1 MGATEDALA
10 GRPARRGGMA
20 ARPEASSGA
29 EAAAK
34 RDDALAAVGGGFAT
48 SDPATVRWLL
58 CGRGAP
64 VDASSPAS
72 PYRVVVAEDT
82 AVVLFQ
88 DIEAS
93 RVAAEERWE
102 ELGYEAVPYPWH
114 RAPPVEAEDVE
125 AALAP
130 LRRTLREEERGRY
143 RAAGA
148 GAAAAMVETLGVLE
162 PETAEQDAAAE
173 LAFRLRARGLR
184 TPVLLVAGAERQRVH
199 RHPLPTGAPLGRH
212 ALLAATAERDGLYV
226 SLTRLLSFGAPPEE
240 LARLVRAA
248 AEIDAA
254 MLEASTPG
262 TPLARVL
269 AVADGA
275 YAARGFPE
283 EWRRHH
289 QGGIAGYRGRE
300 VFATPEEETPLPPS
314 CAVAWNPSITGG
326 AKSEDTA
333 LVSEDGIEVL
343 TRTPELPELEVNGVP
358 RPFLAVR

>member
-1 MGATEDALA
+1 MQQST
-10 GRPARRGGMA
+10 
-20 ARPEASSGA
+20 STSVSA

-34 RDDALAAVGGGFAT
+34 REDALAAVGGPFAT

-64 VDASSPAS
+64 VDASAPAS
-72 PYRVVVAEDT
+72 PYRVVVAEDE
-82 AVVLFQ
+82 ALVLFQ

-114 RAPPVEAEDVE
+114 RAPPVEADDVE

-130 LRRTLREEERGRY
+130 LRRELRREERDRY

-148 GAAAAMVETLGVLE
+148 DTAAAMVEAIGVLE
-162 PETAEQDAAAE
+162 PEATERDAAAE
-173 LAFRLRARGLR
+173 LAFRLRARGLQP
-184 TPVLLVAGAERQRVH
+184 PVLLVAGAERQRVH

-212 ALLAATAERDGLYV
+212 ALLAVTAERDGLHV
-226 SLTRLLSFGAPPEE
+226 SVTRLLSFGPPPDE

-248 AEIDAA
+248 AEVDAA
-254 MLEASTPG
+254 MLEASRPG
-262 TPLARVL
+262 TPLAHVL
-269 AVADGA
+269 AVADEA
-275 YAARGFPE
+275 YAARGFPG

-300 VFATPEEETPLPPS
+300 VFAAPEEETPLPVS
-314 CAVAWNPSITGG
+314 CAVVWNPSITGG

-333 LVSEDGIEVL
+333 LVSEDGVEVL
-343 TRTPELPELEVNGVP
+343 TRTPELPELDANGLP
-358 RPFLAVR
+358 RPFLAER